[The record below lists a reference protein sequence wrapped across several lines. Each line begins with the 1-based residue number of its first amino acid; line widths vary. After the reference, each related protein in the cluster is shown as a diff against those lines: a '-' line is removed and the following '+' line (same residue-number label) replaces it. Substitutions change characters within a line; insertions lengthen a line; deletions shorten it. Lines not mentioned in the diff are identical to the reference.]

1 VKVLFDLEIVIRLAN
16 SFVTVGLGILL
27 AYMYVVKRLRFVS
40 LSLWSVA
47 FVLYG
52 FQILLR
58 VWYPWSSIEVFILSS
73 IMSLPLVLGT
83 SSLIRQNRIYGTIW
97 LIGAAVSIFNFFSG
111 SWIQF
116 AALAFYGVMTIAVI
130 HSRLIIGN
138 VANRFIIGWAALLV
152 ANVVLVTIFS
162 VEWLADLIAIPA
174 KCILALGMLD
184 QRFAR
189 MVLDIKKLYESPS
202 TGRQ

>member
-138 VANRFIIGWAALLV
+138 VANRFIIGWSALLI
-152 ANVVLVTIFS
+152 ANVVFVTIIN
-162 VEWLADLIAIPA
+162 VEWLADLVAIPA
-174 KCILALGMLD
+174 KFILAFGMLD

>member
-1 VKVLFDLEIVIRLAN
+1 MKVLFDLEIVIRLAN

-97 LIGAAVSIFNFFSG
+97 LIGAAITIFNFFSG

-138 VANRFIIGWAALLV
+138 VANRFIIGWSALLI
-152 ANVVLVTIFS
+152 ANVVFVTIIN
-162 VEWLADLIAIPA
+162 VEWLADLVAIPA
-174 KCILALGMLD
+174 KFILAFGMLD

-189 MVLDIKKLYESPS
+189 MVLDIRRLYKSPS